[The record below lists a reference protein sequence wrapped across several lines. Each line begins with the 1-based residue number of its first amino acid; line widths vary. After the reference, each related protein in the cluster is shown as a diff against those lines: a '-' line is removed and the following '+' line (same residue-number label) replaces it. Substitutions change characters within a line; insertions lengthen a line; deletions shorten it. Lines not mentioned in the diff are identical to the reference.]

1 MNTSARTLPRDR
13 PRLTGRAAALLV
25 VVTLLAMLS
34 LVPARAFLDQ
44 RARIAELERRAAELE
59 AQNDELRLE
68 ISRLH
73 DPAEIER
80 LARACLGMVGPGETA
95 LVLPGA
101 GPAPSGC

>member
-1 MNTSARTLPRDR
+1 VSSTTRTLPRDR

-25 VVTLLAMLS
+25 VVLVLGMLA
-34 LVPARAFLDQ
+34 LVPARAFLEQ
-44 RARIAELERRAAELE
+44 RGRIADLERRAAELE
-59 AQNDELRLE
+59 AENDELRLK

-95 LVLPGA
+95 LVLPGS